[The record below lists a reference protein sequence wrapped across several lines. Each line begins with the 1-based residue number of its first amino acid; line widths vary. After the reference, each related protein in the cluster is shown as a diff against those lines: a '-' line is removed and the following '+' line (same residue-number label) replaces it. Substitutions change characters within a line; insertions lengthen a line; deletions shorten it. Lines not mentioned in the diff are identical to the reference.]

1 MINFARTVRLLPI
14 AIVAA
19 VSLFA
24 LKVSG
29 LMFEGGYTLG
39 ERLAERGKPQMT
51 ITTADSV
58 PAYPKIVMADGKV
71 HPASQAG
78 AAPNNARLSWAE
90 EMFNYGNANPDITG
104 SVPEPKD
111 KEKES
116 GPDLKVSDK
125 PPAPTKL
132 EPSPDSVMMGP
143 GGGGIASAG
152 ERAILQRLQER
163 RKELDKRSRDLE
175 LRESLL
181 KAAEKRVESQVKE
194 LKELEQKIKAATGTR
209 EKSQKQNFESLVAM
223 YETMKPKDA
232 ARIFDRLDIN
242 IVVEVATGMK
252 ARGMSAILAEMSPEA
267 AERLTVELANRAA
280 ANEAPKMTKPDQLPK
295 IGANAGA
302 R

>member
-1 MINFARTVRLLPI
+1 MMNFARTVRLLPV

-29 LMFEGGYTLG
+29 LLFDGGYTLG
-39 ERLAERGKPQMT
+39 ERLAERGKPQLT

-58 PAYPKIVMADGKV
+58 PTYPKIVTADGKTLS
-71 HPASQAG
+71 ASDAESG
-78 AAPNNARLSWAE
+78 KARLSWAE

-104 SVPEPKD
+104 SVPEPEK
-111 KEKES
+111 KEE
-116 GPDLKVSDK
+116 GPDLKVSNK
-125 PPAPTKL
+125 PPPPTKL
-132 EPSPDSVMMGP
+132 EPSPDAVAP
-143 GGGGIASAG
+143 GASRITPAG

-163 RKELDKRSRDLE
+163 RKELDKRGRDLD

-181 KAAEKRVESQVKE
+181 KAAEKRVEARVKE
-194 LKELEQKIKAATGTR
+194 LRELDAKVRVATGTR
-209 EKSQKQNFESLVAM
+209 EKTQKQQFESLVSM
-223 YETMKPKDA
+223 YEAMKAKDA

-242 IVVEVATGMK
+242 ILVEVATGMK
-252 ARGMSAILAEMSPEA
+252 ARSMSAIMAAMTPEA

-280 ANEAPKMTKPDQLPK
+280 ANNAVKMAKPDQLPK
-295 IGANAGA
+295 IGNGAGA